1 MNYLIGYIG
10 KFRKGKFDGTAEII
24 QIIQIMPYWAKVIVM
39 ENWANN
45 IIITGIVASMVNQIV
60 LALIE
65 KQWIDLWIV

>member
-24 QIIQIMPYWAKVIVM
+24 QIMLYWAKVIVM